1 MITRFLILIFFFP
14 HLDIYAQTHGID
26 SMRNRLPLLSG
37 IVRVDYLNRLSEEFC
52 YHWIHSD
59 SALQYSHEAF
69 QQASSISYK
78 SGMSEAL
85 ILEAEV
91 KGKLLGQPQ
100 QMLLLSKKAIEIL
113 KNTNDNRMLCLA
125 YKTLSGALTF
135 LGEYQNAI
143 DTAIKARQIAL
154 KLKDKN
160 LMGWTAEAMGFVYVK
175 SGVYWKAF
183 ENFIEAQQIGKE
195 VNDSLLI
202 SLSLAFIARSFNRVG
217 EPVRAL
223 EYYHEFLRYAGPFTL
238 LWPHL
243 EDMAFAHL
251 QLKQYDSVLYYQQK
265 HRHNIDLLT
274 TDVSLRKKFSSSLWG
289 FSSDIQME
297 RKEYDSVLFQVL
309 PNLTKQRESRD
320 VIPLMNSLLIAGKA
334 YLGKGDYPRSMLH
347 TRELYQLST
356 KIDNKQFIKDA
367 AEQLSET
374 FERLHRSDSAYVYF
388 RQFASLKDSMET
400 AQYAGKTALFLA
412 VSEAEARIR
421 LLHKDNAIHE
431 QQLRLNKKEIQR
443 QVQLKNLMIAGFV
456 LAVLFSIIIASNLI
470 LKRKNEKL
478 RSDQEQ
484 FILKRKA
491 LELEMQAL
499 RAQMNPHFIF
509 NCLSAID
516 SLIQTN
522 QGDKA
527 TTCLSRFAK
536 LIRGVLDGSKNNLVP
551 FEKDFET
558 MKLYLEMEQF
568 RCNDKFTYDL
578 QADDELLQGD
588 YKVPPLIIQ
597 PFIENAIH
605 HGLLN
610 KQNGNRQIKVRAQL
624 SDKHIIYAITDNGVG
639 RKKAAALNQRNKPDR
654 QSYGIDITKERI
666 QLHNKNDAATDL
678 VITDLEEGGISL
690 GTKAVIRI
698 NCFE

>member
-14 HLDIYAQTHGID
+14 YLGIYAQTPGID
-26 SMRNRLPLLSG
+26 NLRNRLPFLSG
-37 IVRVDYLNRLSEEFC
+37 IARVDCLNKLSEQFF
-52 YHWIHSD
+52 YRWIHSD
-59 SALQYSHEAF
+59 SSLQYSREAV
-69 QQASSISYK
+69 QQASSINYK
-78 SGMSEAL
+78 SGLAEAL

-91 KGKLLGQPQ
+91 KGKLQGQPR
-100 QMLLLSKKAIEIL
+100 QMLVISKKAIEIA
-113 KNTNDNRMLCLA
+113 KTTNDQRTLCLA
-125 YKTLSGALTF
+125 YKTHAGALTF
-135 LGEYQNAI
+135 LGEYQDAI
-143 DTAIKARQIAL
+143 AMALNARQIAL
-154 KLKDKN
+154 RLKDKK
-160 LMGWTAEAMGFVYVK
+160 LIGWSAESIGFIYVK

-183 ENFIEAQQIGKE
+183 ENFMEAHQIGKE
-195 VNDSLLI
+195 VNDSLLV

-217 EPVRAL
+217 EPGKAL
-223 EYYHEFLRYAGPFTL
+223 EYYFEFLRYAGPFTL

-243 EDMAFAHL
+243 EDMAYAHL
-251 QLKQYDSVLYYQQK
+251 QLKQFDSVLYYQQR
-265 HRHNIDLLT
+265 HRHNIDVLT
-274 TDVSLRKKFSSSLWG
+274 TDLSLRQKFSSSLWG
-289 FSSDIQME
+289 FSTDIQIE
-297 RKEYDSVLFQVL
+297 RKQYDSVLLQVL
-309 PNLTKQRESRD
+309 PNLAKQRESRD

-334 YLGKGDYPRSMLH
+334 YLGKGDYHKSMLY
-347 TRELYQLST
+347 TRELYQLAT
-356 KIDNKQFIKDA
+356 EIDNKQFLKDA
-367 AEQLSET
+367 AKQLAET
-374 FERLHRSDSAYVYF
+374 FGSLDQSDSAYVYF
-388 RQFASLKDSMET
+388 RQFSSLKDSMET
-400 AQYAGKTALFLA
+400 AKYAGRTALFLA
-412 VSEAEARIR
+412 ASEAENKIR
-421 LLHKDNAIHE
+421 LLQKDNAIHE
-431 QQLRLNKKEIQR
+431 QQLSLNKKEIQR
-443 QVQLKNLMIAGFV
+443 QAQLKNIMIAGFV

-478 RSDQEQ
+478 RNEQEQ
-484 FILKRKA
+484 SILKRKA

-522 QGDKA
+522 QTDKA

-588 YKVPPLIIQ
+588 YNVPPLIIQ

-610 KQNGNRQIKVRAQL
+610 KQNGNRQIKVRVQL
-624 SDKHIIYAITDNGVG
+624 NDKHIIYAITDNGVG
-639 RKKAAALNQRNKPDR
+639 RKKAAALKQVNKPGQ
-654 QSYGIDITKERI
+654 QSYGIEITRERI
-666 QLHNKNDAATDL
+666 QLHNKNDVAKDL

>member
-1 MITRFLILIFFFP
+1 MRFLLPLLFLF
-14 HLDIYAQTHGID
+14 LQSAGMYAQTHSID
-26 SMRNRLPLLSG
+26 SMRSRLPFLSG
-37 IVRVDYLNRLSEEFC
+37 TAQADCLNRLSEQFC

-59 SALQYSHEAF
+59 SSLHYSSEAF
-69 QQASSISYK
+69 KQASINGYK
-78 SGMSEAL
+78 IGMSEAL
-85 ILEAEV
+85 ILEGEV
-91 KGKLLGQPQ
+91 KGKLLGQPRE
-100 QMLLLSKKAIEIL
+100 MLVVSKKAIEII
-113 KNTNDNRMLCLA
+113 KTTNDQRTLCRA

-143 DTAIKARQIAL
+143 DMAVKARQIAL
-154 KLKDKN
+154 TLKDKS
-160 LMGWTAEAMGFVYVK
+160 LIGWSAETIGFVYIK
-175 SGVYWKAF
+175 SGLYWKAF
-183 ENFIEAQQIGKE
+183 ENFIEAQQVGKE
-195 VNDSLLI
+195 LNDSLLV
-202 SLSLAFIARSFNRVG
+202 SVSLAFIARSFNRVG
-217 EPVRAL
+217 EPGKAL

-265 HRHNIDLLT
+265 HRLNIELLT
-274 TDVSLRKKFSSSLWG
+274 MDLKLRKKFSSWLMG
-289 FSSDIQME
+289 FSSDVQIE
-297 RKEYDSVLFQVL
+297 RQQYDSVLLLVL
-309 PNLTKQRESRD
+309 PNLTRQRESMD
-320 VIPLMNSLLIAGKA
+320 YLPLMNSLLIAGKA
-334 YLGKGDYPRSMLH
+334 YLGKGDYPKSMLYS
-347 TRELYQLST
+347 RELYQLAT
-356 KIDNKQFIKDA
+356 KIDNKQFLKDA
-367 AEQLSET
+367 TEQLSKT
-374 FERLHRSDSAYVYF
+374 FERLHQSDSAYVYF
-388 RQFASLKDSMET
+388 RQYTALKDSMET
-400 AQYAGKTALFLA
+400 AKYAGRTALFLA
-412 VSEAEARIR
+412 ASEAENKIR
-421 LLHKDNAIHE
+421 LLQKDNE
-431 QQLRLNKKEIQR
+431 QQLTLNKNEIQR
-443 QVQLKNLMIAGFV
+443 QVQLKNMMIACFV

-478 RSDQEQ
+478 RNDQEQ
-484 FILKRKA
+484 SILKRKA

-522 QGDKA
+522 QSDKA

-578 QADDELLQGD
+578 YADDELLQGD

-610 KQNGNRQIKVRAQL
+610 KQNGHRQIKVRAQL
-624 SDKHIIYAITDNGVG
+624 GDKHIIYAITDNGVG
-639 RKKAAALNQRNKPDR
+639 RKKAAALRQMNKPGQ
-654 QSYGIDITKERI
+654 QSYGIEITKERI
-666 QLHNKNDAATDL
+666 QLHNKNDVATDL